1 MIVDS
6 LKNTAV
12 YNKIHPLFE
21 EVFEYLRST
30 DFSKAEV
37 GKVELKGDDLFVII
51 SDSKMKAEQDAKL
64 EVHDRYIDIQLPVSK
79 TEIFGWKAR
88 ESLSLSKEPFNKER
102 DIQFFEDKY
111 ITTFSVSP
119 GDFVVF
125 FPGDA
130 HAPCIGNGKIR
141 KVVVKIKA

>member
-21 EVFEYLRST
+21 EGFEYLRST

-51 SDSKMKAEQDAKL
+51 SDSEMKAEQDAKL

-119 GDFVVF
+119 EDFVVF